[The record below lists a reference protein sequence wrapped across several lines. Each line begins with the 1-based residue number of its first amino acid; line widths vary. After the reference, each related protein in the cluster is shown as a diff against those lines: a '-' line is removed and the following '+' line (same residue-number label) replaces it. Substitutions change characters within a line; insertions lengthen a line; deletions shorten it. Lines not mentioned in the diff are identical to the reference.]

1 MLNRLHAIGTAGIL
15 AAALSTP
22 AFAQSTSTGMSH
34 DTMRHTPTSSDSM
47 KHPATMSHDTMG
59 NSSMSHDTMKH
70 DTMSK
75 SQ

>member
-1 MLNRLHAIGTAGIL
+1 MLDRLPTIATAAIL
-15 AAALSTP
+15 AATLSVP

-34 DTMRHTPTSSDSM
+34 DTMKHSAMSSDSM
-47 KHPATMSHDTMG
+47 KHHATMSHDSMG